1 MKPKTIAFISI
12 GGTLSILAF
21 FLIVPVII
29 MNLSWWWFFLP
40 LIILIVIGLVVGLII
55 FLTKLNK
62 KSIVTKKIS
71 LKDARARV
79 IYDMKHDEDNPDN
92 FKIDYF
98 LTTKEGDP
106 KFPKTPVVTFYGT
119 GTENNENRAVVVNL
133 NNPKQETSML
143 IDKQEDEIKEAR
155 RLIADN
161 PSEEIKEETTIGMDN
176 FGRPITTTKTTRP
189 SQAERKAEEEKKEA
203 EVVNS
208 L

>member
-29 MNLSWWWFFLP
+29 MNKSWWWFFLP
-40 LIILIVIGLVVGLII
+40 LIILIVIGLILGLII

-62 KSIVTKKIS
+62 KPIVTKKIS

-98 LTTKEGDP
+98 LTTKEGST
-106 KFPKTPVVTFYGT
+106 KFEKTPVVTFYGT